1 MRLSFIVHSFATRRR
16 TQLDSSI
23 PFQRKWRLLVIPL
36 VVVGLEK
43 GIFAQ
48 SGPLSQ
54 NKSKGNEPSACQGP
68 LTAERVI
75 QCALSQ
81 SLELRSSEQELE
93 ALQGRRVTAGT
104 WLPSRPTLSATIGD
118 RRPFGGAMNPP
129 AGPASALNWSVGIS
143 QEVEI
148 AGQRG
153 TRLKEVDAEKLTQT
167 RKIRAVEQEVA
178 ATALFSFYDLLAAQ
192 EELRLATDLS
202 KVAESL
208 SSLVQARA
216 KESLISSVDADVAQA
231 EVTRL
236 QLERLEAE
244 RRLNKT
250 QAVFLQIL
258 GQSASVE
265 LAGDLEQG
273 PQLEAHLSIESL
285 LARALTLR
293 GELSVAEAERGQRQ
307 AQIERLKRERI
318 PNPTFSFFAQND
330 GFNERVLGF
339 GVSIPLPMPSP
350 VAPSRAGEIATARV
364 QVAQADT
371 NIEMI
376 RRRVQREVTQ
386 AWSQIQACTTQK
398 SLFSADLLGR
408 AQKDLRALAQGIA
421 AKQLSIRE
429 ALFSQRTLI
438 ELLQRHLQTRLI
450 CAQARIELIRAA
462 GISFLGEA
470 R

>member
-1 MRLSFIVHSFATRRR
+1 MRLSFVVRSLSICR
-16 TQLDSSI
+16 TQFHRSI
-23 PFQRKWRLLVIPL
+23 PFQRKWRLLLTPLALVI
-36 VVVGLEK
+36 LEQ
-43 GIFAQ
+43 GGFAQ
-48 SGPLSQ
+48 PQPIPKESTGVVSPQ
-54 NKSKGNEPSACQGP
+54 PCQGP
-68 LTAERVI
+68 LHAEAVI
-75 QCALSQ
+75 RCALAQ
-81 SLELRSSEQELE
+81 SLEVRSSEQDLQ
-93 ALQGRRVTAGT
+93 ALQGRRTSAGT
-104 WLPSRPTLSATIGD
+104 WLPSRPTLSATLGD

-129 AGPASALNWSVGIS
+129 GGVSSALNWSVGLS

-153 TRLKEVDAEKLTQT
+153 TRLREVDAEMLTQN

-202 KVAESL
+202 KIAESL
-208 SSLVQARA
+208 SAWAQARA
-216 KESLISSVDADVAQA
+216 KESLVSWVDADVAQA
-231 EVTRL
+231 EATRL
-236 QLERLEAE
+236 QLDRLEVE
-244 RRLNKT
+244 RRLNKAQT
-250 QAVFLQIL
+250 VFLQIL
-258 GQSASVE
+258 GSSTPVE

-273 PQLEAHLSIESL
+273 PQLEDNLSVEGL
-285 LARALTLR
+285 LERALTLR
-293 GELSVAEAERGQRQ
+293 GELSVADAEREQRQ

-339 GVSIPLPMPSP
+339 GVSIPLPLPSP

-371 NIEMI
+371 NMEMI
-376 RRRVQREVTQ
+376 RRRVRREVTQ
-386 AWSQIQACTTQK
+386 AWAQVQACTTQRR
-398 SLFSADLLGR
+398 LFPPELLSR
-408 AQKDLRALAQGIA
+408 AQKDLRALTQGLT

-450 CAQARIELIRAA
+450 CTQARIELIRAV
-462 GISFLGEA
+462 GISFLGKSL
-470 R
+470 